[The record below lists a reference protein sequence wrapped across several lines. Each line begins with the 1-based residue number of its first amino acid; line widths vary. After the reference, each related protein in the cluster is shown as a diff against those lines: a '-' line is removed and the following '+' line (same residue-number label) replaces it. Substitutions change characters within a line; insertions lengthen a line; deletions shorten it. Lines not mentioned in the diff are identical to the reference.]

1 MNNNILRTEKV
12 KSKGQIT
19 QAAEH
24 NFRLRTQSNI
34 DDSRTPQNCLL
45 VNSLGVDTSKA
56 SDLQEKLSAYYKSLG
71 IKEKSDNVLMME
83 FVVSASPEWFEKK
96 SPEQINK
103 WADHQ
108 VEFFQK
114 KFGDQLKIGILH
126 LDEKTPHLHFMIGTE
141 QKTVKRYK
149 NQKGEFF
156 KETWSLNAYRYN
168 PKFLTDLHTE
178 HAQHNKVLG
187 LKRGVEGS
195 MRKHID
201 LKEFY
206 KVVNKALSTDYQK
219 QIEKTLETLET
230 GILSKKVSIEEVR
243 EKFAPMINGVLKQ
256 NKALREKYKL
266 ELQEWAQKLAEEKK
280 LVAEEAASLAQKREV
295 YSSAINRMQVDA
307 RVIQELESENILLKN
322 ELSKYKPAAIPH
334 KPVTEKKKSSKS
346 QDLPFSL

>member
-1 MNNNILRTEKV
+1 MNNNILRTDKV

-24 NFRLRTQSNI
+24 NFRLRDQPNI
-34 DDSRTPQNCLL
+34 DGSRTHLNRLL

-56 SDLQEKLSAYYKSLG
+56 SDLQEKLTAYYNGLG
-71 IKEKSDNVLMME
+71 VKTRPDNVLMME
-83 FVVSASPEWFEKK
+83 FIVSASPEWFEKK
-96 SPEQINK
+96 TPEQVQK
-103 WADHQ
+103 WANHQ
-108 VEFFQK
+108 VAFFQN

-156 KETWSLNAYRYN
+156 KETWSLNADRYN

-195 MRKHID
+195 MRKHVD

-206 KVVNKALSTDYQK
+206 KLVNKALSTDYQK
-219 QIEKTLETLET
+219 QIEKTLDTLET

-280 LVAEEAASLAQKREV
+280 LVAEEAANLAQRREV
-295 YSSAINRMQVDA
+295 YSTAINRMQVDA
-307 RVIQELESENILLKN
+307 RVIQELESENITLKA
-322 ELSKYKPAAIPH
+322 ELAKYRPA
-334 KPVTEKKKSSKS
+334 VTQDPAVAQKKKSSKS